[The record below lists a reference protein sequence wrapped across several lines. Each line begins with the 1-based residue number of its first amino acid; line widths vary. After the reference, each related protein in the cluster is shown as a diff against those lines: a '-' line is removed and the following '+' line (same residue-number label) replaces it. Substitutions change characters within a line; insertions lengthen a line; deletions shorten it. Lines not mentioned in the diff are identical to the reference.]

1 MLRAGALLRAVGLRV
16 FFCGSLSADT
26 AESVLFVLKNT
37 RKPDENSG

>member
-16 FFCGSLSADT
+16 FCGSLSADT